1 MPRWREGCGGH
12 GRNIRERVWHLGW
25 GVGKP
30 MQWAGSGKN
39 ASKKSGAFGAHP
51 QPNPS
56 RPLPGKRPKTTFPF
70 GRNHFTP
77 PSVMGGSRPLKRS
90 MLLSIKREGILRGG
104 NSKGKISFAPFSH
117 QLGRCRLLPPSLR
130 VVVYIAKAFYPS
142 PSICLP
148 PL

>member
-1 MPRWREGCGGH
+1 MGGTGGTSAREFGTWGG
-12 GRNIRERVWHLGW
+12 

-30 MQWAGSGKN
+30 IAWAGSGKN
-39 ASKKSGAFGAHP
+39 ASKKSGAIGAHP
-51 QPNPS
+51 QPNPA

-117 QLGRCRLLPPSLR
+117 ELGRCRLLPASLR